1 MTKGKV
7 MKITTAQLRQII
19 KEELEKEMGL
29 VDEGLDRKT
38 LIGILASIAMGGA
51 IGTGFKSLPQ
61 DKQQAIVTQLKA
73 TEFPEQI
80 RSEITDKMLK
90 LDDDK
95 LSDEEKEK
103 LKKEIKELQSALKTA
118 EFIRGRKR

>member
-1 MTKGKV
+1 